1 MVNLAHIK
9 QARHDFQLIPHI
21 PHSLNELVLKLVL
34 LTVVKLVV
42 VAHSKTTS
50 HRPAHAVASCTTILP
65 LSHSAAAV
73 RLVIDD
79 RPVYDLIAVVPLAEG
94 VENKFGQNYVV
105 HFV

>member
-21 PHSLNELVLKLVL
+21 PHSFNELVLKLVL
-34 LTVVKLVV
+34 LTIVELVI

-50 HRPAHAVASCTTILP
+50 HRPAHAVAPCTTILP
-65 LSHSAAAV
+65 LSHSAGAV

-79 RPVYDLIAVVPLAEG
+79 QPVYDLVAVVPSAEG
-94 VENKFGQNYVV
+94 VESKFRQNYVV